1 MLPLAVSALEALQD
15 LPPGTWLKIG
25 LGVAVLVAAVFLV
38 RHLARMNKIV
48 VGVVLVVAGSV
59 VFFSW
64 VYNRNEPRFL
74 TPLVEKIAPFFPTA
88 KVRQEKKWQEPGDRR

>member
-1 MLPLAVSALEALQD
+1 MLPLAASALEALQN

-25 LGVAVLVAAVFLV
+25 LGVAVLIAAVFLV

-48 VGVVLVVAGSV
+48 AGVVLVVGGSV

-64 VYNRNEPRFL
+64 VYHRNEPKFL
-74 TPLVEKIAPFFPTA
+74 TPLIERIAPFFPSATSY
-88 KVRQEKKWQEPGDRR
+88 KDKQRQP